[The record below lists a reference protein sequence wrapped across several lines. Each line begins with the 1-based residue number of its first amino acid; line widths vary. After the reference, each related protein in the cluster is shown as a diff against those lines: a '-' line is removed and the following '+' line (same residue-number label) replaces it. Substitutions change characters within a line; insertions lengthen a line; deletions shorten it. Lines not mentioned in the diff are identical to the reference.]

1 MGQNLSLNIADKGFD
16 ISVYNRSYE
25 KTEATVHR
33 AEKEGLNEKLRGF
46 KDMKDFVMS
55 LEKPRRVIILVK
67 AGKPVDATIDGLM
80 EHMEEGDIIVDGGNE
95 WYENT
100 EAREKKVAEK
110 GLRYMG
116 MGVSG
121 GEEGARRGPSMM
133 PGGTSEAYSFIEPI
147 VTKVAAQTEDG
158 ACVTYIGSGGAGNF
172 VKMVHNGIEYAD
184 MQLISEAY
192 DVLKTIG
199 GLSNT
204 ELAAVFAE
212 WNKGELESFLIEIS
226 SIIFAKEDDQEGKTG
241 FLLDKV
247 VDKTGSKGTGKWT
260 V

>member
-1 MGQNLSLNIADKGFD
+1 
-16 ISVYNRSYE
+16 
-25 KTEATVHR
+25 
-33 AEKEGLNEKLRGF
+33 
-46 KDMKDFVMS
+46 
-55 LEKPRRVIILVK
+55 
-67 AGKPVDATIDGLM
+67 
-80 EHMEEGDIIVDGGNE
+80 
-95 WYENT
+95 
-100 EAREKKVAEK
+100 
-110 GLRYMG
+110 
-116 MGVSG
+116 
-121 GEEGARRGPSMM
+121 MM

-212 WNKGELESFLIEIS
+212 WNKVGNGGVILCRECSGGVVAVFG
-226 SIIFAKEDDQEGKTG
+226 AW
-241 FLLDKV
+241 DKV
-247 VDKTGSKGTGKWT
+247 VGERGG
-260 V
+260 